1 MIFRS
6 RVFVLTLIC
15 FFSAASAQSP
25 KSPQTSEDKQGKKPG
40 ATQTKKPAT
49 KSVSPAQTPPPAP
62 GQIDEKVF
70 GAMRWRQVGPFRGG
84 RVLAVTGVP
93 GEPNVFYFGGASSGV
108 WKSTDAGTN
117 WQPLFDKQSIASIGA
132 IAVAQSDHN
141 VIYVGS
147 GEACIRGNISYGNG
161 VYKSVD
167 AGKTWKNVG
176 LKDTQHIGALIIDPK
191 NPNIVFVAALGHAYG
206 SNEERGVFRTTDGG
220 ATWQKVLY
228 KDNKTGAIDVVF
240 DPNNSSTL
248 FASLWEVYR
257 NPWSLNSGGP
267 GSGLYKSTD
276 AGTTWTRV
284 EGHGLPSGIMG
295 RIGISVSGADSN
307 KIYAMVESKEG
318 GLYRSDDG
326 GDNWIR
332 MNEDGRLRQRAWYFS
347 HIFADPKSA
356 DTVYVLN
363 TGMFRS
369 TDGGRTFGLLP
380 APHGDHHGLWID
392 PDNTDHLINGNDGGA
407 TVSLDWGRTWSTQYN
422 QPTAQF
428 YHVITD
434 NRWPYYIYGAQQD
447 NSTIAIKSFDDDGV
461 IGRQDW
467 YAVGG
472 GESGYIAP
480 YPPDP
485 NITFANAEAFTSR
498 FDKRTEQ
505 LVDISVWPLD
515 VSGNGAEKLLHRF
528 NWTSPLMISPHDPNT
543 LYTASEMVFKS
554 TNGGQSWA
562 AISGDLTRND
572 KAKQKSSGGPITLD
586 ITSVEYYDTVFALAE
601 SPLKKDTLWAG
612 TDDGVIQLTTDGG
625 QHWTNVTPKDMP
637 EWSMISII
645 EASRHDPNTAYV
657 AVDRHKFDDFRPL
670 IFRTRDNGKNWI
682 LTANG
687 ISEGSYVRSVREDPK
702 RKGLLYAGTETGVYF
717 SVDDGGHWQ
726 PLKLNLPTV
735 PVHDLEIHGDDLIA
749 ATHGRA
755 FWVLDDITPLRQL
768 DSVSPTAEMVLFKP
782 QTALRLHLPTDIE
795 RRGPVGD
802 NPPPGAIINYY
813 FKTAP
818 KDEVK
823 LEIIDSAGKIVRVL
837 SSKEK
842 KGDEQPPEWP
852 DQVKEVTT
860 IPASAGMNRYAWNLR
875 WEPPVKIPGAF
886 YSGIGPQGPL
896 AQPGQYTI
904 KLTAGKQSQSQS
916 QPLEIVMDPRTKNLN
931 ADDLRKQFELALQVR
946 DANMELHRAVNQ
958 VRTMRAEIKA
968 MQQRFDNDPR
978 MKPLLEQAAALDK
991 KMAPV
996 EEQLIQVNM
1005 KGSEAN
1011 LAFPNMLNE
1020 QLDSFS
1026 GIVQA
1031 GDGAPSQ
1038 QQYDVFKMLRSQL
1051 DQQLA
1056 AWKQIMSTDVP
1067 AFNQA
1072 MKSSNTPAL
1081 YLPPEGE

>member
-1 MIFRS
+1 MILRS
-6 RVFVLTLIC
+6 RVFVLSLIC
-15 FFSAASAQSP
+15 LFTTAFAQSP
-25 KSPQTSEDKQGKKPG
+25 KNPQTSEDKQGKKPAG
-40 ATQTKKPAT
+40 APAKKPST
-49 KSVSPAQTPPPAP
+49 KTVAPAQTPPPAA

-117 WQPLFDKQSIASIGA
+117 WQPLFDKQPIASIGA

-161 VYKSVD
+161 VYKSID

-176 LKDTQHIGALIIDPK
+176 LKDTQHIGALIIDPR
-191 NPNIVFVAALGHAYG
+191 NPNVVFVAALGHAYG

-240 DPNNSSTL
+240 DPNNPNTL

-276 AGTTWTRV
+276 GGTTWTHI
-284 EGHGLPSGIMG
+284 EGHGLPAGIMG
-295 RIGISVSGADSN
+295 RIGVSVSGADSN
-307 KIYAMVESKEG
+307 KVYAMVESKEG

-392 PDNTDHLINGNDGGA
+392 PDNPDHLINGNDGGA
-407 TVSLDWGRTWSTQYN
+407 TVSLDGGRTWSTQYN

-447 NSTIAIKSFDDDGV
+447 NSTIAIKSYDDDGV

-467 YAVGG
+467 YPVGG

-505 LVDISVWPLD
+505 VVDISVWPLD

-554 TNGGQSWA
+554 TNAGQSWT

-572 KAKQKSSGGPITLD
+572 KSKQKPSGGPITLD
-586 ITSVEYYDTVFALAE
+586 ITSVEYYDTIFALAE
-601 SPLKKDTLWAG
+601 SPLKKDTIWAG
-612 TDDGVIQLTTDGG
+612 TDDGLIQLTTDGG
-625 QHWTNVTPKDMP
+625 QHWANVTPKDMP

-645 EASRHDPNTAYV
+645 EPSHHDPNTVYV

-670 IFRTRDNGKNWI
+670 IFRTRDNGKSWI

-687 ISEGSYVRSVREDPK
+687 IPQGSYVRSVREDPK
-702 RKGLLYAGTETGVYF
+702 CKGLLYAGTETGVYF

-726 PLKLNLPTV
+726 PLKLNLPAV

-768 DSVSPTAEMVLFKP
+768 DSVSSTTEMVLFKP
-782 QTALRLHLPTDIE
+782 ETALRLHLPTDIE

-802 NPPPGAIINYY
+802 DPPPGAIINYY
-813 FKTAP
+813 FKIAP

-823 LEIIDSAGKIVRVL
+823 LEILDSAGKVVRAL

-860 IPASAGMNRYAWNLR
+860 IPAAAGMNRYAWNLR

-886 YSGIGPQGPL
+886 YSDVGPQGPL

-904 KLTAGKQSQSQS
+904 KLTAGKQSVS
-916 QPLEIVMDPRTKNLN
+916 QPLEIVMDPRTRNIN
-931 ADDLRKQFELALQVR
+931 PDDLRKQFELAAQVNE
-946 DANMELHRAVNQ
+946 ANNDLHRAVNQ
-958 VRTMRAEIKA
+958 VRTMRAEIKSV
-968 MQQRFDNDPR
+968 QQRFDNDPK
-978 MKPLLEQAAALDK
+978 MKALLEQAAALDK

-996 EEQLIQVNM
+996 EEHLIQVNM

-1026 GIVQA
+1026 AIVQA
-1031 GDGAPSQ
+1031 GESAPSQ
-1038 QQYDVFKMLRSQL
+1038 QQYEVFKMLRSQL

-1056 AWKQIMSTDVP
+1056 AWKQLMSADVP
-1067 AFNQA
+1067 AFNEA
-1072 MKSSNTPAL
+1072 MKNSNTPAL